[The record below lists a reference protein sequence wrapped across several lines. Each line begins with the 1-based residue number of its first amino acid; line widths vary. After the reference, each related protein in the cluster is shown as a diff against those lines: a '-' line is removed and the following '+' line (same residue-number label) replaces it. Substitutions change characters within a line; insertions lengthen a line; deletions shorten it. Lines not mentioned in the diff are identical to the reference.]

1 VIPLLGGIVSRSLS
15 LKEFSILHKDFLSQI
30 FAQLEQTT
38 TQTKP
43 NLQNKNRNTLLFSIL
58 TLSLVLLL
66 LLNISL
72 GSVSIPIKDVFN
84 SLTGGNSS
92 KETWDYI
99 IVNYRLPKAIAAIL
113 VGMGLS
119 ISGLL
124 MQTLFRNPLAGPYV
138 LGLSSGAS
146 LGVAIVIM
154 GAGFLPPFLASIML
168 SSYGIVLASSLGSFL
183 VLLAVLAVSQRLRD
197 TMAILIVGLMFGSLT
212 SAIVGTLT
220 YFSTAEQ
227 LQKFTFWS
235 LGNLGNLSWSSIVIL
250 SICVAI
256 GLLLS
261 LLSIKP
267 LNALLLGE
275 NYARSLGM
283 NYEKTR
289 LIIIFATSI
298 LAGSITA
305 YAGPIAF
312 IGLAVPHIAKLVFQ
326 TSNHVV
332 LFWST
337 LLFGAIIMLIC
348 DSISQLPGSDI
359 TLPIN
364 AVTSIFGAPIVI
376 WLLIR
381 KRKMMN

>member
-1 VIPLLGGIVSRSLS
+1 
-15 LKEFSILHKDFLSQI
+15 LKNQK
-30 FAQLEQTT
+30 
-38 TQTKP
+38 
-43 NLQNKNRNTLLFSIL
+43 RNTILFSYLVLGLLFL
-58 TLSLVLLL
+58 FFA
-66 LLNISL
+66 NISL
-72 GSVSIPIKDVFN
+72 GSITIPFKEIYH
-84 SLTGGNSS
+84 SLTGGQASKSS
-92 KETWDYI
+92 WEYI
-99 IVNYRLPKAIAAIL
+99 IINYRLPKAITVVL

-146 LGVAIVIM
+146 LGVAFVIL
-154 GAGFLPPFLASIML
+154 GAGLLPAVLQEIVL
-168 SSYGIVLASSLGSFL
+168 SSYGIILASTIGSST
-183 VLLAVLAVSQRLRD
+183 VLLAVLLVSIRLRD
-197 TMAILIVGLMFGSLT
+197 TMTILIVGLMFGSLS
-212 SAIVGTLT
+212 SAIVGTLSF
-220 YFSTAEQ
+220 FSTAEQ

-235 LGNLGNLSWSSIVIL
+235 LGNLGNLSWTSIGIL
-250 SICVAI
+250 AFCVLV

-261 LLSIKP
+261 LASIKP

-275 NYARSLGM
+275 NYARSMGL
-283 NYEKTR
+283 NYNKAR
-289 LIIIFATSI
+289 FIIIFATSI

-305 YAGPIAF
+305 FAGPIAF

-326 TSNHVV
+326 TSNHTI

-337 LLFGAIIMLIC
+337 LLFGAIIMLVC
-348 DSISQLPGSDI
+348 DTISQVPGGDI

-381 KRKMMN
+381 KRKMIG

>member
-1 VIPLLGGIVSRSLS
+1 MVAL
-15 LKEFSILHKDFLSQI
+15 FLI
-30 FAQLEQTT
+30 
-38 TQTKP
+38 
-43 NLQNKNRNTLLFSIL
+43 
-58 TLSLVLLL
+58 
-66 LLNISL
+66 NISL
-72 GSVSIPIKDVFN
+72 GSVSIPVKEVFN
-84 SLTGGNSS
+84 SLTGGVSS
-92 KETWDYI
+92 KETWEYI
-99 IVNYRLPKAIAAIL
+99 IINYRLPKAIAAIL
-113 VGMGLS
+113 TGMGLA

-146 LGVAIVIM
+146 LGVAMVIL
-154 GAGFLPPFLASIML
+154 GAAFSPSFLSTFLL
-168 SSYGIVLASSLGSFL
+168 SSYGIVIASSLGSFL
-183 VLLAVLAVSQRLRD
+183 VLLAVLVVSQQLRD

-235 LGNLGNLSWSSIVIL
+235 MGNLGNLSWTSISIL
-250 SICVAI
+250 SVCVSI

-261 LLSIKP
+261 MFSIKP

-275 NYARSLGM
+275 NYAKSLGL
-283 NYEKTR
+283 NYNKAR

-305 YAGPIAF
+305 FAGPIAF
-312 IGLAVPHIAKLVFQ
+312 VGLAVPHIAKLVFQ
-326 TSNHVV
+326 TSNHTI

-337 LLFGAIIMLIC
+337 LLFGASIMLIC

-381 KRKMMN
+381 KRKMIG

>member
-1 VIPLLGGIVSRSLS
+1 M
-15 LKEFSILHKDFLSQI
+15 
-30 FAQLEQTT
+30 
-38 TQTKP
+38 
-43 NLQNKNRNTLLFSIL
+43 LFF
-58 TLSLVLLL
+58 V
-66 LLNISL
+66 NISL
-72 GSVSIPIKDVFN
+72 GSITIPFKEVYT
-84 SLTGGNSS
+84 SLTGGQSS
-92 KETWDYI
+92 KSTWEYI
-99 IVNYRLPKAIAAIL
+99 IINYRLPKAITAVL

-146 LGVAIVIM
+146 LGVAFVIL
-154 GAGFLPPFLASIML
+154 GASVLPSLL
-168 SSYGIVLASSLGSFL
+168 SGILLSPYGIVLASTLGSTSVLLL
-183 VLLAVLAVSQRLRD
+183 VLLVSQRLRD
-197 TMAILIVGLMFGSLT
+197 TMAILIVGLMFGSFT
-212 SAIVGTLT
+212 SAIVGVLT
-220 YFSTAEQ
+220 YFSSAEQ

-235 LGNLGNLSWSSIVIL
+235 MGNLGNLSWTSILIL
-250 SICVAI
+250 TICVMF

-275 NYARSLGM
+275 NYAKSMGL
-283 NYEKTR
+283 NFNKAR
-289 LIIIFATSI
+289 LIIILATSI

-326 TSNHVV
+326 TSNHTI

-337 LLFGAIIMLIC
+337 LLFGAAIMLIC
-348 DSISQLPGSDI
+348 DVVSQMPGMEI

-364 AVTSIFGAPIVI
+364 AITSILGAPVVI
-376 WLLIR
+376 WLLVR
-381 KRKMMN
+381 KNSFK

>member
-1 VIPLLGGIVSRSLS
+1 MVAL
-15 LKEFSILHKDFLSQI
+15 FLI
-30 FAQLEQTT
+30 
-38 TQTKP
+38 
-43 NLQNKNRNTLLFSIL
+43 
-58 TLSLVLLL
+58 
-66 LLNISL
+66 NISL
-72 GSVSIPIKDVFN
+72 GSVSIPVKEVFN
-84 SLTGGNSS
+84 SLTGGVSS
-92 KETWDYI
+92 KETWEYI
-99 IVNYRLPKAIAAIL
+99 IINYRLPKAIAAIL
-113 VGMGLS
+113 TGMGLS

-146 LGVAIVIM
+146 LGVAMVIL
-154 GAGFLPPFLASIML
+154 GSAFLPVFLSTFLL
-168 SSYGIVLASSLGSFL
+168 SSYGIVIASSLGSFL
-183 VLLAVLAVSQRLRD
+183 VLLAVLVVSQQLRD

-235 LGNLGNLSWSSIVIL
+235 MGNLGNLSWTSISIL
-250 SICVAI
+250 SISVSI

-261 LLSIKP
+261 LFSIKP

-275 NYARSLGM
+275 NYAKSLGL
-283 NYEKTR
+283 NYNKAR

-305 YAGPIAF
+305 FAGPIAF
-312 IGLAVPHIAKLVFQ
+312 VGLAVPHIAKLVFQ
-326 TSNHVV
+326 TSNHTV

-337 LLFGAIIMLIC
+337 LLFGASIMLIC

-381 KRKMMN
+381 KRKMIG